1 MSPFVTASPLKDKVD
16 HESLRQE
23 LSLSANLS
31 RQCLNVTI
39 NDDDVA
45 EDDEIFWISL
55 SLIRN
60 AAGRYVRYPYRSRA
74 TIIILDDDCKPVNH
88 FSGQISPFK

>member
-16 HESLRQE
+16 HESLQQE

-31 RQCLNVTI
+31 RQCLNITI

-45 EDDEIFWISL
+45 EDDEIFWIIL
-55 SLIRN
+55 SWIRN
-60 AAGRYVRYPYRSRA
+60 AAGRVRYPFRGKA
-74 TIIILDDDCKPVNH
+74 TIIILDDDCKSVN
-88 FSGQISPFK
+88 ISVAK